1 LNHCATPFRLSTTM
15 GSELPVVSETFY
27 SSRPVPV
34 HGRRAFAELRRS
46 KRRVFAGLLRVQFVP
61 APTAEEARRVAFAVP
76 RKVGTAVERNS
87 CRRRLRAVVAANAAA
102 IPAGSYLVAIDQG
115 VRDLPFEEL
124 RARVIEAM
132 QRASRVGTR

>member
-1 LNHCATPFRLSTTM
+1 M

-87 CRRRLRAVVAANAAA
+87 CRRRLRAVVAAKRGGD
-102 IPAGSYLVAIDQG
+102 PCGE
-115 VRDLPFEEL
+115 LP
-124 RARVIEAM
+124 R
-132 QRASRVGTR
+132 SD